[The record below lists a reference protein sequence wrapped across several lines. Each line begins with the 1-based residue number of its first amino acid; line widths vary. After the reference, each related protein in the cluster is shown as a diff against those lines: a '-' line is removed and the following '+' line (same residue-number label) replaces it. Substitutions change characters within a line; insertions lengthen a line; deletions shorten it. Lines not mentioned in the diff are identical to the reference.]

1 MMAISMLIF
10 VRNQRTNILPLMMGL
25 FLKINGTSS
34 RVMSILSNAGAC
46 VSGRTVERLK
56 KRISDDAV
64 EFAVELVN
72 SGHLFST
79 IFDNINIYLRRF
91 QQRVT
96 NQNSMIH
103 ATNCAVMALDEEGI
117 DIPRAENLE
126 IKLKLR
132 GKRADATYQD
142 LRPTASD
149 NEHMSRAFTS
159 LIAEMIVRYTP
170 GSNAWDEQEEMLS
183 EIHKIMPSTRPLKT
197 KKTDARPLGVFDV
210 NEGSKKGL
218 VKVLD
223 AIRER
228 MALTWEE
235 WAGKVRIILGDW
247 LTSNNL
253 RAARRDRVDDV
264 NAMERI
270 DYAEELSCLWHYA
283 LQNTHLLMRAHYGN
297 ATTDPTSLAAHKGL
311 LGRVWDVKKPNYA
324 AAKSLIRHSLIARI
338 LHIVM

>member
-10 VRNQRTNILPLMMGL
+10 ARNQSTNILPLMMGL

-34 RVMSILSNAGAC
+34 RVMAILSNASVC
-46 VSGRTVERLK
+46 VSGQTVERLK

-64 EFAVELVN
+64 EYAVELVN

-103 ATNCAVMALDEEGI
+103 ATNCAVIPIDEDGI
-117 DIPRAENLE
+117 NVPKAENHE

-132 GKRADATYQD
+132 GKRANATYQD
-142 LRPTASD
+142 LWPTESD
-149 NEHMSRAFTS
+149 NECISRAFTS
-159 LIAEMIVRYTP
+159 LIAEIIVRYTP
-170 GSNAWDEQEEMLS
+170 GSNEWPEQGEMLS
-183 EIHKIMPSTRPLKT
+183 EIRKTMPSDQPLRAR
-197 KKTDARPLGVFDV
+197 KTDARPLGVFDV

-218 VKVLD
+218 VQVLD

-228 MALTWEE
+228 ISLTWQE
-235 WAGKVRIILGDW
+235 WAGKVWVILGDW
-247 LTSNNL
+247 LTSSNL
-253 RAARRDRVDDV
+253 RAARQDRVDDV

-270 DYAEELSCLWHYA
+270 DYAEELSCLWHFA

-324 AAKSLIRHSLIARI
+324 AAKSLIHHSLIAHI
-338 LHIVM
+338 LHIIM